1 MTASPDSGI
10 ILAMSKLKPSI
21 HTLKVLPCEDY
32 PGKTERSYLMSR
44 VCAHGW
50 SLPAGLER
58 DFFLNPRIDL
68 FDRAKKAGIN
78 PSKH

>member
-1 MTASPDSGI
+1 MTARF
-10 ILAMSKLKPSI
+10 
-21 HTLKVLPCEDY
+21 C
-32 PGKTERSYLMSR
+32 LMSR
-44 VCAHGW
+44 VCAHDW